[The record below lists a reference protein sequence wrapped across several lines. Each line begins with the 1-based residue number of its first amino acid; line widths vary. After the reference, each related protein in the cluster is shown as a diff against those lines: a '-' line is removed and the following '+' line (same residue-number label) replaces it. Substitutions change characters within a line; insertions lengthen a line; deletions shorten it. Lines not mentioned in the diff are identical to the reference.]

1 MAPAIHA
8 QYAPKSEMT
17 KLGNVVQS
25 RPRSQGML
33 RVCELFEGPG
43 EVLLR
48 DGIMTKPSLVDDTI
62 VREIRVVRRIR
73 LRNVKVSSDGHL
85 KHISIDE
92 RIWLCNWVTLLTL
105 AFRL

>member
-1 MAPAIHA
+1 
-8 QYAPKSEMT
+8 
-17 KLGNVVQS
+17 
-25 RPRSQGML
+25 ML

-48 DGIMTKPSLVDDTI
+48 DGIVTKPSLVDDTT

-85 KHISIDE
+85 KQ
-92 RIWLCNWVTLLTL
+92 LLSHPYGDWATEPWYFL
-105 AFRL
+105 LIAN